1 MGASFCHVISM
12 IILNFL
18 VFRITLMN
26 HLWKGAEA
34 SFIVSEIV
42 PIVMKSVVNLLDW
55 MDMCKMRAA
64 EATD

>member
-1 MGASFCHVISM
+1 
-12 IILNFL
+12 
-18 VFRITLMN
+18 MN